1 MGDLPEDRVL
11 THAPFTA
18 AGIDVFGPFETKV
31 NRKTTKKWAI
41 LSTCFSTR
49 AVCILP
55 LRSLDSASV
64 VRALMKMNA
73 MFPGVKKLY
82 SDNGSNFRGA
92 DREMREA
99 LMKWKEENVN
109 AELQPQGI
117 EWVFGPARCGSA
129 GGVWE
134 RMIGLTKNLL
144 KSVIKGQILDAGTW
158 ETYLFAT
165 MAIQRQRETMT
176 GWYCR
181 QHISSIHTYSLTP
194 PLPLCP
200 PLQKPRRYC
209 AIGGKRLA
217 KSSTNSRNVGHTP
230 I

>member
-99 LMKWKEENVN
+99 LTKWKEENVN

-165 MAIQRQRETMT
+165 MAIMNRRP
-176 GWYCR
+176 
-181 QHISSIHTYSLTP
+181 LTP
-194 PLPLCP
+194 AAAGDDDWMVLSPAHFLYPHLF
-200 PLQKPRRYC
+200 
-209 AIGGKRLA
+209 
-217 KSSTNSRNVGHTP
+217 TNSATSIMSPSSETTP
-230 I
+230 VLRDTWKKTRQIIDEF